1 MLNLSIKKRSN
12 KKQKRSKIKDKK
24 KKLMINNI
32 KYYQDLKVVIKNI
45 LLIYKNIK

>member
-32 KYYQDLKVVIKNI
+32 KYYQDLKVIIKNI